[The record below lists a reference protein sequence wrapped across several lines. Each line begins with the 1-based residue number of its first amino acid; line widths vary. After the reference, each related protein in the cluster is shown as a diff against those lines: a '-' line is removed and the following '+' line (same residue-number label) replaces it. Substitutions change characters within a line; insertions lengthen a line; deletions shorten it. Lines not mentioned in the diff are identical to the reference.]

1 MLSGVASVATAAPIA
16 ARGHD
21 DSPGKGRRHA
31 AGRDDLGV
39 SRRGRSGA
47 PVASAKHM
55 RDRSRMTELA
65 FQDEAP
71 TGSTVTAYDEG
82 HLVTYLRILDATAEQ
97 ADWRE
102 VVQLVFGLDP
112 EREPERARRVYDS
125 HLARARWMTECGYR
139 DLVAKGRSRVPEVKP
154 DK

>member
-1 MLSGVASVATAAPIA
+1 MPPEGTTLACRDAGGQERPSASIRP
-16 ARGHD
+16 
-21 DSPGKGRRHA
+21 
-31 AGRDDLGV
+31 
-39 SRRGRSGA
+39 
-47 PVASAKHM
+47 M
-55 RDRSRMTELA
+55 RDHSRMTELA
-65 FQDEAP
+65 FQDEPP

-112 EREPERARRVYDS
+112 EREPERAKRVYDS

-139 DLVAKGRSRVPEVKP
+139 DLVAKGRRRGPEVNPHK
-154 DK
+154 